1 MNVLALS
8 ISLTIGILLLIGGA
22 IGNYVLISEY
32 EDDKKPDLWRTYL
45 SAATIGIG
53 FLMVIGVSIAAVARV
68 STLQKKTAVLEV
80 GLEKASGVVAAVDQ
94 AVTTEAKAG
103 G

>member
-53 FLMVIGVSIAAVARV
+53 FLMVIGVSIAAVAHV
-68 STLQKKTAVLEV
+68 STLQKTTVELNAGLNATDTAVAEV
-80 GLEKASGVVAAVDQ
+80 NRAAATVAGA
-94 AVTTEAKAG
+94 AG
-103 G
+103 

>member
-53 FLMVIGVSIAAVARV
+53 FLMVIGVSIAAVAHV
-68 STLQKKTAVLEV
+68 STLQKKIAVKTAELVTVSPVE
-80 GLEKASGVVAAVDQ
+80 AA
-94 AVTTEAKAG
+94 AAGAKTATEEANK
-103 G
+103 

>member
-22 IGNYVLISEY
+22 IGNYVLVSEY

-53 FLMVIGVSIAAVARV
+53 FLMVIGVSIAAVAHV
-68 STLQKKTAVLEV
+68 STLQKESTAERAELRAAIPAEAAGDETTAVL
-80 GLEKASGVVAAVDQ
+80 KAA
-94 AVTTEAKAG
+94 
-103 G
+103 